1 MITDI
6 LSDNVARQ
14 SAFGPNSQLE
24 IPGYKVAVKTGTTDS
39 KKDNWTIGYTPEFLV
54 SVWVGNNN
62 NSPMNPTL
70 ASGVTGAAPIWNR
83 VMSMLLKNYSTQN
96 TWFNK
101 PESVV
106 SKPCIGGKVEYFMA
120 GTENSVN
127 CRIPASPTPTP

>member
-1 MITDI
+1 
-6 LSDNVARQ
+6 
-14 SAFGPNSQLE
+14 
-24 IPGYKVAVKTGTTDS
+24 
-39 KKDNWTIGYTPEFLV
+39 
-54 SVWVGNNN
+54 
-62 NSPMNPTL
+62 
-70 ASGVTGAAPIWNR
+70 
-83 VMSMLLKNYSTQN
+83 MLLKNYSTQN

>member
-1 MITDI
+1 
-6 LSDNVARQ
+6 
-14 SAFGPNSQLE
+14 
-24 IPGYKVAVKTGTTDS
+24 YKVAVKTGTTDS

-62 NSPMNPTL
+62 NSPMNPAL